1 MTGSMSVTA
10 GSFDRL
16 RIEQQKSN
24 ALAAKLFVEETL
36 GQPLASD
43 DLHRELKDGVILCR
57 LVHRHFFWTSFSAT
71 HIFINC
77 LGSTAF

>member
-1 MTGSMSVTA
+1 MTGSITA

-36 GQPLASD
+36 GQRLASD
-43 DLHRELKDGVILCR
+43 DLHQELKDGVVLCR
-57 LVHRHFFWTSFSAT
+57 LVNQDSLWMGPHV
-71 HIFINC
+71 
-77 LGSTAF
+77 